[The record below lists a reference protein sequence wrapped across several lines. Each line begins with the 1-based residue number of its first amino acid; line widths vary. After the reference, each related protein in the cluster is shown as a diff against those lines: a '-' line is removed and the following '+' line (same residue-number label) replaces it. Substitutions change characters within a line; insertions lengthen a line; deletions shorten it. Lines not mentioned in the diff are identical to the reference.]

1 MHVSIAFSVFLALGC
16 YGADTETVDSS
27 QLENVHG
34 AYEVN
39 FQAQSICYTYMSTAL
54 INGYPSGPTLAPFPS
69 VNLGGVSEPDSP
81 ILKETIIPVSETL
94 TTPSPYPTPTS
105 SQGDASRPYPA
116 IIPGPIIP
124 SPEPEPP
131 LGYPT
136 IAQIYSDTTTSTTTV
151 PPSGTVIGTI
161 TDIPARTASIPLPTL
176 DCNPFGYL
184 IQDTSLYR
192 VNITTGA
199 SELIKQVV
207 GDGSNINAM
216 GYNVADNFLYA
227 AIGGAPGNL
236 IRISATGDSVILG
249 SLDLGTPV
257 YAGDV
262 DENSQFWINSAGRPW
277 AQIDLRPGS
286 PMFGATVARGVASLP
301 GQTVIDWAYVPGGGD
316 ALYGLGHDAF
326 YSRTT
331 LMRFDRTT
339 HTWTALTDFGD
350 IAGRNAWGAVYASD
364 DGYLYGSEDTSGQIW
379 RFPLPARGKRA
390 VRISHGPASAS
401 NDGARCIRSENL

>member
-1 MHVSIAFSVFLALGC
+1 MRVSIALSVFLALGC

-39 FQAQSICYTYMSTAL
+39 FQAQSICYTYMSTVL
-54 INGYPSGPTLAPFPS
+54 INDGPSGPTLAPFPS
-69 VNLGGVSEPDSP
+69 VDLGGVSEPDSP
-81 ILKETIIPVSETL
+81 ILEETIIPVSETAA
-94 TTPSPYPTPTS
+94 TPSPYPTPTS

-124 SPEPEPP
+124 SPEPEPL

-136 IAQIYSDTTTSTTTV
+136 IAPIYSGATTSTTAV
-151 PPSGTVIGTI
+151 PPSYVTTAVLYTG
-161 TDIPARTASIPLPTL
+161 TASTPLPTL

-236 IRISATGDSVILG
+236 IRISATGDSEILG
-249 SLDLGTPV
+249 PLDLSTPV

-286 PMFGATVARGVASLP
+286 ATFGATVARGVASLP

-331 LMRFDRTT
+331 LMRFDRAA

-364 DGYLYGSEDTSGQIW
+364 DGYLYGSEDTTGQIW
-379 RFPLPARGKRA
+379 RFPLPARGTRA